1 MRPLRPPRSL
11 RPFSGNEQRGRLGQ
25 CAVLAHQFPLQIL
38 DPFLLV
44 LRRLTKACGAG
55 AIPIVCLFTRGPPCR
70 DLRWIKLTGI
80 VKLLPNAEKLAVY
93 VSSCG
98 EFTRVFVPL
107 TKCVSSVLTEGC
119 CVHLMAAWAEQV
131 RGFLMDS

>member
-1 MRPLRPPRSL
+1 MRAILETHRLSSPLTRNRAL
-11 RPFSGNEQRGRLGQ
+11 FCVDMVE
-25 CAVLAHQFPLQIL
+25 PLHSVGI
-38 DPFLLV
+38 FVEKLV
-44 LRRLTKACGAG
+44 H
-55 AIPIVCLFTRGPPCR
+55 
-70 DLRWIKLTGI
+70 DLPHGI

-119 CVHLMAAWAEQV
+119 CVHLMAAGAE
-131 RGFLMDS
+131 